1 VNLNLLRIRKEFGM
15 KVALIRVA
23 SSESIALSDNE
34 KAKNGKRQKEVS
46 MLWTILII
54 LFILWALGLFA
65 FHAGGLIH
73 VLLVI
78 AVIVLIVRLLQGRKI
93 L

>member
-1 VNLNLLRIRKEFGM
+1 
-15 KVALIRVA
+15 
-23 SSESIALSDNE
+23 
-34 KAKNGKRQKEVS
+34 
-46 MLWTILII
+46 MLGTILIV
-54 LFILWALGLFA
+54 LVILWALGLFA

-78 AVIVLIVRLLQGRKI
+78 ALIVLIVRLLQGKKI